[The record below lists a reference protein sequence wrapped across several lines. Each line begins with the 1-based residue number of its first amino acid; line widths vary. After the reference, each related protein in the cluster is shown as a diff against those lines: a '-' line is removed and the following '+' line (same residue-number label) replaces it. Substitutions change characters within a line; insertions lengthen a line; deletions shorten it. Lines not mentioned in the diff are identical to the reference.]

1 MARPDGRQATWRVRP
16 FFLRKVGCVVR
27 IGDLVRAWWSN
38 RFRPGAGW
46 TTWPSASGFRP
57 RPCRPSHRAIT
68 KSSFPSG
75 QAASGGCLCPTARP
89 RPCSA
94 MLLERCAGQ
103 TAGAR
108 GGLWLRA
115 GPLDRAR
122 CAGPRGPGRRVALD
136 VVDFFPTTRSDR
148 LQGYFR
154 AIGWSAAA
162 AQVLVRL
169 TTHEGGL
176 PQGAPT
182 SPRLSNLV
190 NRPLDVR
197 LTNLAAKYR
206 AAIRA
211 TRTTS
216 RFLFRRIIRGAC
228 GGWCSGRRDP
238 QRPGLHAPPR
248 QEAEHAPPPPAP
260 GRHRAGRERAAAI
273 ARALRRRLRAVEH
286 RLRTG
291 RAATLTPEQL
301 DGWRALEAMIEKQC
315 RPAE

>member
-1 MARPDGRQATWRVRP
+1 M
-16 FFLRKVGCVVR
+16 VR

-38 RFRPGAGW
+38 RFRPGRGLDDLAERVGLSAEALQAFAPSYHEVFIPKRAGGQRRLLV
-46 TTWPSASGFRP
+46 PDGP
-57 RPCRPSHRAIT
+57 T
-68 KSSFPSG
+68 KAL
-75 QAASGGCLCPTARP
+75 QRV
-89 RPCSA
+89 
-94 MLLERCAGQ
+94 LLERVLGK
-103 TAGAR
+103 
-108 GGLWLRA
+108 LRA
-115 GPLDRAR
+115 HEAACGFERGRSIAHNALTHAGRAVVLR
-122 CAGPRGPGRRVALD
+122 LD

-206 AAIRA
+206 ARYTA
-211 TRTTS
+211 
-216 RFLFRRIIRGAC
+216 LRRRHHVFVSEGLSEAHAGA
-228 GGWCSGRRDP
+228 GAAGARDP

-248 QEAEHAPPPPAP
+248 QEAEHAPPPPAA
-260 GRHRAGRERAAAI
+260 GGHRAGRERAAAI
-273 ARALRRRLRAVEH
+273 APRLRRRLRAVEH
-286 RLRTG
+286 RLRIG

-301 DGWRALEAMIEKQC
+301 AGWRSLEAMIEKQC